1 MPDKLTQGM
10 KQEVKFYLNEMQE
23 RGLTNKQISDI
34 TDALMVNDWLWET
47 VHSVIE
53 NTAEKILKTQ

>member
-1 MPDKLTQGM
+1 MPSKLETGI
-10 KQEVKFYLNEMQE
+10 KEEVKFYLNEIQE
-23 RGLTNKQISDI
+23 RNLTKKQISDI

-53 NTAEKILKTQ
+53 STADKILKTQ

>member
-1 MPDKLTQGM
+1 MPSKLETGI
-10 KQEVKFYLNEMQE
+10 KEEVKFYLNEIQE
-23 RGLTNKQISDI
+23 RNLTKKQISDI

>member
-23 RGLTNKQISDI
+23 RGLTNKQISEI
-34 TDALMVNDWLWET
+34 TDAVMDDDWLWET
-47 VHSVIE
+47 VHNVI
-53 NTAEKILKTQ
+53 NDLSDKILKDN

>member
-23 RGLTNKQISDI
+23 RGLTNKQISEI
-34 TDALMVNDWLWET
+34 TDAVMDDDWLWET
-47 VHSVIE
+47 VHNVI
-53 NTAEKILKTQ
+53 NGIADKILKDN

>member
-1 MPDKLTQGM
+1 MPSKLETGI
-10 KQEVKFYLNEMQE
+10 KEEVKFYLNEIQE
-23 RGLTNKQISDI
+23 RNLTKKQISDI

-47 VHSVIE
+47 VHRIIE